1 MGDVW
6 AGAGLCEAAGGGGSV
21 LLLTPI
27 LKVHLA
33 QQVCRG
39 TSTSHFPG
47 KGWRKGSKVLEN
59 IIALGTHADNPG
71 DVFSAQVQKQT
82 YSRVAHLF
90 TRHLVCED

>member
-6 AGAGLCEAAGGGGSV
+6 AGAGLREAAGGGGSV

-39 TSTSHFPG
+39 TSASHFPG

-59 IIALGTHADNPG
+59 IIVLGTHADNPG
-71 DVFSAQVQKQT
+71 DVFFSSGSKANIQ
-82 YSRVAHLF
+82 
-90 TRHLVCED
+90 